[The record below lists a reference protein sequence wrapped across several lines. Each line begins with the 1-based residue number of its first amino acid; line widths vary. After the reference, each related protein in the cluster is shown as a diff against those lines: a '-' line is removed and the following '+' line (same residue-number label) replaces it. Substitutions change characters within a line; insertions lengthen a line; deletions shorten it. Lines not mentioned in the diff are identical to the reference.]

1 MTDQDLAAIEYRISK
16 ATPGPWRVDEDK
28 TYDPQEVGIC
38 ADHGDPRLGL
48 TQWDSLICCFGLDE
62 QPHRGHAVALANA
75 EFIAHARTD
84 IGLLLSEVRRL
95 QGELTATRRAS
106 AESMRTAIV
115 AKLRHLWDQGA
126 ANVAA
131 AVPVPDSL

>member
-1 MTDQDLAAIEYRISK
+1 MTDQDLSAIEYRASK

-62 QPHRGHAVALANA
+62 QPYRGHEVALANA
-75 EFIAHARTD
+75 SFIAHARTD
-84 IGLLLSEVRRL
+84 VGLLLNEVRRL
-95 QGELTATRRAS
+95 KGELEAARRTG
-106 AESMRTAIV
+106 AESMKTSIV
-115 AKLRHLWDQGA
+115 ARLRRLWDSGA

-131 AVPVPDSL
+131 SVPVSEKQ